1 MIKLYCITTIF
12 LLITCNVQAQNNY
25 DPAIKKL
32 LAPDAKLER
41 ISDQFIFTE
50 GPAVDKNGDVYF
62 TDQPNDKI
70 WKYVMETK
78 KLILFMDGCG
88 RSNGLFFDSKGNLL
102 ACADEKNELWSIDM
116 KGNKTIILDGAE
128 GRKFNGPN
136 DVWEAP
142 NGDIYFTDPYYHRP
156 YWNRPEIQPA
166 KEYVYLLKKG
176 SKKAISVDDALMQ
189 PNGIIGSKD
198 GKWLYVAD
206 IDGDK
211 TDRYKI
217 SKDGSLKEKSVF
229 APMGSDG
236 MIIDKKG
243 NLYITGRGV
252 TVYDINGKHI
262 GNIPVP
268 SEWVGNVT
276 IAGKNK
282 DVLFIT
288 ASESIYVLRMQD

>member
-1 MIKLYCITTIF
+1 MIRLYTFSIL
-12 LLITCNVQAQNNY
+12 LLITYNISAQKNY
-25 DPAIKKL
+25 SPSIKKL

-70 WKYVMETK
+70 WKYEVK
-78 KLILFMDGCG
+78 SGKLSLFMDGCG
-88 RSNGLFFDSKGNLL
+88 RSNGLYFDDKGNLL

-116 KGNKTIILDGAE
+116 KGNKTILLDGAE

-136 DVWEAP
+136 DVWFAP

-156 YWNRPEIQPA
+156 YWNRPDIQPA

-176 SKKAISVDDALMQ
+176 SENAVSVDDTLLQ
-189 PNGIIGSKD
+189 PNGIIGSND
-198 GKWLYVAD
+198 GKWLFVAD

-211 TDRYKI
+211 TYRYKI
-217 SKDGSLKEKSVF
+217 AKNGTLKDKIEF

-236 MIIDKKG
+236 MILDKKG
-243 NLYITGRGV
+243 NLYLTGKGV
-252 TVYDINGKHI
+252 TIFDKNGQLV
-262 GNIPVP
+262 GDIPVP

-276 IAGKNK
+276 LAGKK
-282 DVLFIT
+282 RDILFIT
-288 ASESIYVLRMQD
+288 ASESVYVVKIRF